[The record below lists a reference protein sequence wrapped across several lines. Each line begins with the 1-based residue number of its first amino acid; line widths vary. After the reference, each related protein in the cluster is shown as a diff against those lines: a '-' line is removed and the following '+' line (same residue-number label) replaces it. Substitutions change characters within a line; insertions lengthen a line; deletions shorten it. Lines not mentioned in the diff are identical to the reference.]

1 MGIFEEWEA
10 DMTDLIVMRLANMHR
25 VHPRQDNSRVCAACG
40 EQVGIYP
47 SGQAMLAADP
57 SIRLICDVCRTPADI
72 TFLAPG
78 AEREP
83 FESEDRR

>member
-1 MGIFEEWEA
+1 
-10 DMTDLIVMRLANMHR
+10 MTDLIVMRLANMHR
-25 VHPRQDNSRVCAACG
+25 VHPRQDNSRVCAVCG

-47 SGQAMLAADP
+47 SGQAMLRRDP
-57 SIRLICDVCRTPADI
+57 TIRIICDVCFTPADIADI

-83 FESEDRR
+83 FESEDR